1 MVGGFGVGMGGWV
14 GGNLYTEVT
23 GCAAEGFC
31 IPPFYTGF
39 LASKGHPYLRN
50 LKFTT
55 LFYGYSDSSLLELIS
70 FFETF
75 NCFMVVIVYVS

>member
-1 MVGGFGVGMGGWV
+1 MGWV
-14 GGNLYTEVT
+14 GGARVGVGNLYTEVT